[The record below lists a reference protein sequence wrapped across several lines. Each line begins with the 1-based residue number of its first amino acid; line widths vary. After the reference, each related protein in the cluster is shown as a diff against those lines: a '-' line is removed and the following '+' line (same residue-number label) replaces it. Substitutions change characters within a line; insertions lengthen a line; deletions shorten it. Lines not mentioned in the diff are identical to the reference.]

1 MTELTQ
7 GMQRDLKR
15 IVQEAEGLISQ
26 KAEIATELTELLK
39 DAKENGFDTKVIRK
53 VIKLRAMKESE
64 REEAEMIL
72 DTYLRAVGFE
82 TSPLGEYGERA
93 SKKAAKAHLA
103 VV

>member
-1 MTELTQ
+1 M
-7 GMQRDLKR
+7 R
-15 IVQEAEGLISQ
+15 
-26 KAEIATELTELLK
+26 
-39 DAKENGFDTKVIRK
+39 KVIR
-53 VIKLRAMKESE
+53 LRAMTSVE

-82 TSPLGEYGERA
+82 TSPLGEYGERS